1 MNKNTATALAS
12 VVAALAVS
20 LTACGSDTDRKVS
33 GVLDE
38 VKSAKAVKPVY
49 KTATRIVTDYRNDC
63 KTKTRT
69 KTVNKRTTTETYQD
83 CSRVNVGTHQESYRK
98 LVKPGK
104 SAMYCV
110 ELDRVKSGDKLRD
123 DVTFEVSRSTYL
135 KYASKNE
142 GAKVKNLS
150 YSREV
155 TTCKR

>member
-1 MNKNTATALAS
+1 
-12 VVAALAVS
+12 
-20 LTACGSDTDRKVS
+20 
-33 GVLDE
+33 
-38 VKSAKAVKPVY
+38 
-49 KTATRIVTDYRNDC
+49 NDC

-123 DVTFEVSRSTYL
+123 DGTSEVSRSTDPTR
-135 KYASKNE
+135 ATQHE
-142 GAKVKNLS
+142 GG
-150 YSREV
+150 REGQEPELLARGHDLQAL
-155 TTCKR
+155 TPWN